1 VTQREA
7 YPDELIGIICP
18 RHRELAEII
27 DIISGSPLASF
38 CVFQD
43 SESGYLPFN
52 LESPICVSTL
62 HSSKGLEF
70 RALHFLACDTLR
82 YFPRTNRNMA
92 FTGGTRAKTSLS
104 IYYINNLYG
113 YLEKAL
119 AALFPRQERPD
130 ISEAFGQG
138 E

>member
-1 VTQREA
+1 
-7 YPDELIGIICP
+7 
-18 RHRELAEII
+18 
-27 DIISGSPLASF
+27 
-38 CVFQD
+38 
-43 SESGYLPFN
+43 
-52 LESPICVSTL
+52 
-62 HSSKGLEF
+62 
-70 RALHFLACDTLR
+70 
-82 YFPRTNRNMA
+82 MA